1 MANGHIRRDGWEF
14 WALVALSVGGVV
26 QILGLPLIVGALED
40 HWGYSAAYSGYI
52 TSVDLA
58 GLFAGSATTSMW
70 ASRINWKRYVA
81 GAILLCIVLNVLCV
95 WFHTLGILMV
105 LRFGAG
111 LASGVAYASS
121 LALMSRVQD
130 TARGFSIVIFAQVLA
145 NAAVLEVFPVIDARW
160 GPGGLFV
167 TIAAVMAATAVI
179 VPRLPGRDPVAGADT
194 EVPDS
199 RAGRDRPLPGQAGA
213 AGEQGRVAA
222 GAERTG
228 AALPGRTDATL
239 AEQSGAALAPP
250 VTRVAMS
257 ALCLGAVALV
267 YVAIGSYWAYAE
279 RMGIAFDLSAGVVHQ
294 LLAASVLLSTIGCLA
309 AFRLSRSVGQSRP
322 LLGALG
328 LLSAVL
334 LFHSGSPQPVMYV
347 VTLVVMQ
354 ICWNLIDI
362 FQLGTLAIVDPSG
375 RAAALVPAAQGIAL
389 AAGPAAGGVALTAG
403 RGYWA
408 VLLVAGGAAALATL
422 CYSIVYVR
430 YLRVAEPL
438 AGGHQPA
445 IP

>member
-1 MANGHIRRDGWEF
+1 MATGGIRRDGWEF

-40 HWGYSAAYSGYI
+40 HWGYTAAYSGYI
-52 TSVDLA
+52 ASVDLA
-58 GLFAGSATTSMW
+58 GLFAGSVTTSLW

-81 GAILLCIVLNVLCV
+81 AAIVLCIVMNVLCV

-111 LASGVAYASS
+111 LASGVAYGSS

-130 TARGFSIVIFAQVLA
+130 TARGFSIVIFAQVVA
-145 NAAVLEVFPVIDARW
+145 NAAVLGVFPVIDARW

-167 TIAAVMAATAVI
+167 AIAVVMAATAVV
-179 VPRLPGRDPVAGADT
+179 VPRLPGRDPVAEPGT
-194 EVPDS
+194 VVPDGW
-199 RAGRDRPLPGQAGA
+199 AGHDPPPPGQAGA
-213 AGEQGRVAA
+213 ASPGRA
-222 GAERTG
+222 GATE
-228 AALPGRTDATL
+228 
-239 AEQSGAALAPP
+239 APP
-250 VTRVAMS
+250 VTRIAMS
-257 ALCLGAVALV
+257 GLCLGAVALV

-279 RMGIAFDLSAGVVHQ
+279 RMGLAFHLSSDVVHH
-294 LLAASVLLSTIGCLA
+294 LLTASVLLSTIGCLA

-322 LLGALG
+322 LLGALA

-334 LFHSGSPQPVMYV
+334 LIHSGLPHPLMYV
-347 VTLVVMQ
+347 VTLGVMQ

-408 VLLVAGGAAALATL
+408 VLLLSGGAAALATL

-430 YLRVAEPL
+430 FLRVAEPL
-438 AGGHQPA
+438 AGDHQPA

>member
-1 MANGHIRRDGWEF
+1 MVTGHIRRDGWEF
-14 WALVALSVGGVV
+14 WALVALSIGGVV

-40 HWGYSAAYSGYI
+40 HWGYTAAYSGYI
-52 TSVDLA
+52 SSVDLA
-58 GLFAGSATTSMW
+58 GLFAGSVTTSMW
-70 ASRINWKRYVA
+70 ASRINWRRYVA

-121 LALMSRVQD
+121 LTLMSRVQD
-130 TARGFSIVIFAQVLA
+130 TARGFSFVIFAQVLA
-145 NAAVLEVFPVIDARW
+145 NAAVLAVFPVIDATW

-179 VPRLPGRDPVAGADT
+179 VPRLPGRDPVAEPGITEADR
-194 EVPDS
+194 
-199 RAGRDRPLPGQAGA
+199 RAGHDPPVPGQGGA
-213 AGEQGRVAA
+213 A
-222 GAERTG
+222 T
-228 AALPGRTDATL
+228 P
-239 AEQSGAALAPP
+239 PP
-250 VTRVAMS
+250 VTRVAM
-257 ALCLGAVALV
+257 AGLCLGAVALV

-279 RMGIAFDLSAGVVHQ
+279 RMGIAFDLSADVVHHF
-294 LLAASVLLSTIGCLA
+294 LTASVLLSTVGCLA
-309 AFRLSRSVGQSRP
+309 AYRLSRSVGQSRP

-334 LFHSGSPQPVMYV
+334 LIHSAVPHPVMYV
-347 VTLVVMQ
+347 LTLGVMQ
-354 ICWNLIDI
+354 MCWNLIDI

-375 RAAALVPAAQGIAL
+375 RAGALVPAAQGIAL

-408 VLLVAGGAAALATL
+408 VLLVAGGAAALATV
-422 CYSIVYVR
+422 CYSIVYGR

-438 AGGHQPA
+438 AGVHQPA

>member
-14 WALVALSVGGVV
+14 WALVALSIGGVV

-40 HWGYSAAYSGYI
+40 HWGFTAAYSGYI

-58 GLFAGSATTSMW
+58 GLFAGSVTTLMW

-130 TARGFSIVIFAQVLA
+130 TARGFSIVIFAQVVA
-145 NAAVLEVFPVIDARW
+145 NAAVLEVFPVIDAKW

-179 VPRLPGRDPVAGADT
+179 VPRLPGRDPVAETDPVVADRGAGD
-194 EVPDS
+194 
-199 RAGRDRPLPGQAGA
+199 
-213 AGEQGRVAA
+213 
-222 GAERTG
+222 G
-228 AALPGRTDATL
+228 AALPGPG
-239 AEQSGAALAPP
+239 GAVLPRP
-250 VTRVAMS
+250 ITRIAMS
-257 ALCLGAVALV
+257 ALGLGAVALV
-267 YVAIGSYWAYAE
+267 YLAIGSYWAYAE
-279 RMGIAFDLSAGVVHQ
+279 RMGIAFGLSAALVHQ
-294 LLAASVLLSTIGCLA
+294 LLTASVLLSTLGCLA
-309 AFRLSRSVGQSRP
+309 AFWLSRNVGQSRP
-322 LLGALG
+322 LLVALG
-328 LLSAVL
+328 LFSAVL
-334 LFHSGSPQPVMYV
+334 LVHSIAPHPAMYV

-354 ICWNLIDI
+354 MCWNFIDI
-362 FQLGTLAIVDPSG
+362 FQLGTLALVDPAG
-375 RAAALVPAAQGIAL
+375 RAAALVPAAQGVAL

-403 RGYWA
+403 GGYWA
-408 VLLVAGGAAALATL
+408 VLLLAGSAAALATV
-422 CYSIVYVR
+422 CYSIVYR
-430 YLRVAEPL
+430 RFLRVAEPRPGL
-438 AGGHQPA
+438 ATS
-445 IP
+445 

>member
-14 WALVALSVGGVV
+14 WALVALSIGGVV

-40 HWGYSAAYSGYI
+40 HWGYTAAYSGYI

-58 GLFAGSATTSMW
+58 GLFAGSVTTSMW

-81 GAILLCIVLNVLCV
+81 GAILLCIVMNVLCV

-145 NAAVLEVFPVIDARW
+145 NAAVLEVFPTIDATW

-167 TIAAVMAATAVI
+167 TIAVVMAATAVI
-179 VPRLPGRDPVAGADT
+179 VPRLPGRDPVAEPETVVLA
-194 EVPDS
+194 S
-199 RAGRDRPLPGQAGA
+199 RAGRDRPLPGQ
-213 AGEQGRVAA
+213 E
-222 GAERTG
+222 G
-228 AALPGRTDATL
+228 AALPG
-239 AEQSGAALAPP
+239 QSGAALPGHGGAALAPP
-250 VTRVAMS
+250 VTRIAMS

-267 YVAIGSYWAYAE
+267 YFAIGSYWAYAE
-279 RMGIAFDLSAGVVHQ
+279 RMGLAFDLSATLVHH
-294 LLAASVLLSTIGCLA
+294 LLTASVLLSTIGCLA

-322 LLGALG
+322 LLAALG
-328 LLSAVL
+328 LLSVVL
-334 LFHSGSPQPVMYV
+334 LVHSVSPHPVMYV

-354 ICWNLIDI
+354 MCWNFIDI
-362 FQLGTLAIVDPSG
+362 FQLGTLAIVDPAG
-375 RAAALVPAAQGIAL
+375 RGAALVPAAQGVAF
-389 AAGPAAGGVALTAG
+389 AAGPAAGGVALTVG
-403 RGYWA
+403 GGYWA
-408 VLLVAGGAAALATL
+408 VLLLAGSAAVLATL
-422 CYSIVYVR
+422 CYSIVYGR
-430 YLRVAEPL
+430 FLSVAEPRPGI
-438 AGGHQPA
+438 ATA
-445 IP
+445 

>member
-1 MANGHIRRDGWEF
+1 MANGRIRRDGWEF
-14 WALVALSVGGVV
+14 WALVALSIGGVV

-40 HWGYSAAYSGYI
+40 HWGYTAAYSGYI
-52 TSVDLA
+52 ASVDLA
-58 GLFAGSATTSMW
+58 GLFVGSVTTSMW

-81 GAILLCIVLNVLCV
+81 AAIVLCIVMNVLCV

-121 LALMSRVQD
+121 LTLMSRVQD
-130 TARGFSIVIFAQVLA
+130 TARGFSIVIFAQVVA
-145 NAAVLEVFPVIDARW
+145 NAAVLAVFPVIDATW

-167 TIAAVMAATAVI
+167 TIAIVMAVTAVV
-179 VPRLPGRDPVAGADT
+179 VPRLPGRDPAGEAGIVVAD
-194 EVPDS
+194 
-199 RAGRDRPLPGQAGA
+199 RWAGHDPPLPGQG
-213 AGEQGRVAA
+213 
-222 GAERTG
+222 G
-228 AALPGRTDATL
+228 AALPA
-239 AEQSGAALAPP
+239 
-250 VTRVAMS
+250 RVAMS
-257 ALCLGAVALV
+257 GLCLGAVALV

-279 RMGIAFDLSAGVVHQ
+279 RMGIAFGLSGDVVHHF
-294 LLAASVLLSTIGCLA
+294 LTASVLLSTIGCLA

-334 LFHSGSPQPVMYV
+334 LINSGLPHPLMYV
-347 VTLVVMQ
+347 VTLGVMQ
-354 ICWNLIDI
+354 MCWNLIDI

-389 AAGPAAGGVALTAG
+389 AAGPAAGGLALTAG
-403 RGYWA
+403 QGYWA
-408 VLLVAGGAAALATL
+408 VLLLAGGAAALATL
-422 CYSIVYVR
+422 CYSIVYAR
-430 YLRVAEPL
+430 FLRAAEPL
-438 AGGHQPA
+438 AGDHQPA